1 MPTTWAEYDEKCSD
15 SKQLLRLQGIMIRY
29 QEAVSYTLI
38 EKVRTMLISRMK
50 KGDWI
55 NSTGYRG
62 KAPRGGFFG
71 NKMRRSRQKGC
82 AKLSGIIA
90 AQISS

>member
-1 MPTTWAEYDEKCSD
+1 
-15 SKQLLRLQGIMIRY
+15 MIRRR
-29 QEAVSYTLI
+29 ETVSYTLI
-38 EKVRTMLISRMK
+38 EKVQTMLISRMK

-55 NSTGYRG
+55 NSAGYRG
-62 KAPRGGFFG
+62 KVPRGGFFG
-71 NKMRRSRQKGC
+71 NKMRRSRRRVC

>member
-1 MPTTWAEYDEKCSD
+1 MPTTWDEYCEKCSD

-29 QEAVSYTLI
+29 RDPENYTLI
-38 EKVRTMLISRMK
+38 ENVQTMLISRMK

-71 NKMRRSRQKGC
+71 NKMRRSRQRVC